1 MGDRRADRVITARCK
16 SKLVIVVEDSNLL
29 SIALLGG
36 GDQGNLLRQS
46 VDSPHKEKVVLNQIW
61 GNVNGQL
68 VKMSVGTI
76 LAIVS

>member
-1 MGDRRADRVITARCK
+1 M
-16 SKLVIVVEDSNLL
+16 VEDSNLL

-46 VDSPHKEKVVLNQIW
+46 VDSPHEEKVVLNQIW